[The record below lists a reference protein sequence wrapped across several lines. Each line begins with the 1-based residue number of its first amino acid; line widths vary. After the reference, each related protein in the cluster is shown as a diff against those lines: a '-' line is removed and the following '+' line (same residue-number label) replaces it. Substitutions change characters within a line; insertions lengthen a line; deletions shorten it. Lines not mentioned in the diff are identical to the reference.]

1 MRQILFIVFLFL
13 ALLPGEAQKVF
24 KVLAIGNSF
33 SVDAIEQYLYELA
46 HAKGDSLVIG
56 NAYIG
61 GCSIDRHW
69 GNTYNGKRDYSYRK
83 IVGGVKVTR
92 DEMTLKEIIQ
102 DDEWDLITVQQASP
116 VSGVPDTYNHLKDLM
131 DYVRKTARK
140 PFRFAFHETWAYSK
154 NYVRKVYE
162 ENYQSR
168 PIIMYQAILNTVWQ
182 ETKKVAINDIIPCGV
197 SIQRARALLGDSLN
211 RDGFHLEKN
220 YGRYVAACTWY
231 EFLTGKN
238 VLDNPFYP
246 PTITPTLAF
255 VAQKSAHEG
264 MEWQKRKFIEPKYF
278 INGEFFEE
286 CPESVKDF
294 QKQIYKASDGREI
307 ISVAVPKALPDE
319 DRFYYIPEFKIQD
332 VASLKAAVQSGKGKK
347 LKKICAD
354 KGMTQQKKDMILK
367 EMLHKLRF

>member
-46 HAKGDSLVIG
+46 HAKGDSLVIV

-238 VLDNPFYP
+238 VLDNPYYP

>member
-1 MRQILFIVFLFL
+1 
-13 ALLPGEAQKVF
+13 
-24 KVLAIGNSF
+24 
-33 SVDAIEQYLYELA
+33 
-46 HAKGDSLVIG
+46 
-56 NAYIG
+56 
-61 GCSIDRHW
+61 
-69 GNTYNGKRDYSYRK
+69 
-83 IVGGVKVTR
+83 
-92 DEMTLKEIIQ
+92 MTLKEIIQ

-238 VLDNPFYP
+238 VLDNPYYP